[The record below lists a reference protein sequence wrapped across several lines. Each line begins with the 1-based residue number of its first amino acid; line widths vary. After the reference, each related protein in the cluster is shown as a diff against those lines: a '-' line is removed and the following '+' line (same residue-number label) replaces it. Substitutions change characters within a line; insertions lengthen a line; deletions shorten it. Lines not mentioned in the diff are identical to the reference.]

1 MLHLNNLILKKQ
13 CLLYLIGLNIMSIG
27 IVLSTRTHLGVAAIS
42 SVAYSYSI
50 FFNISFGLSNVI
62 LYVIF
67 ILIQIL
73 LMKSLSY
80 KILMQIPMA
89 VLAGIFIDIYD
100 NLIALLNYNFLI
112 NFILLLTSN
121 ILTGI
126 GVYFMTKADLVLD
139 PGNGIVNTLCIFFK
153 KPFSYLRIR
162 FDISLVIFTAI
173 SGLILV
179 QEIIGIGL
187 GTVISAYLI
196 GKSVGVTKTLLENK
210 INHYLKKEQ

>member
-62 LYVIF
+62 LYVVF

-139 PGNGIVNTLCIFFK
+139 PGNGIVNTLCTFFK

-196 GKSVGVTKTLLENK
+196 GKSIGVTKTLLENK

>member
-42 SVAYSYSI
+42 FVAYSYSI

-62 LYVIF
+62 LYVVF

>member
-13 CLLYLIGLNIMSIG
+13 CLLYLIVLNIMSIG

-62 LYVIF
+62 LYVVF

>member
-1 MLHLNNLILKKQ
+1 MLHLNNLMLKKR

-62 LYVIF
+62 LYVVF

-179 QEIIGIGL
+179 QEIICIGL

>member
-42 SVAYSYSI
+42 CVAYSYSI

-62 LYVIF
+62 LYVVF

>member
-62 LYVIF
+62 LYVVF

-100 NLIALLNYNFLI
+100 NLIALLNYNCLI

>member
-62 LYVIF
+62 LYVVF

-80 KILMQIPMA
+80 KIIMQIPMA

-112 NFILLLTSN
+112 NFILFM
-121 ILTGI
+121 
-126 GVYFMTKADLVLD
+126 YFFQKAIFLSK
-139 PGNGIVNTLCIFFK
+139 NTL
-153 KPFSYLRIR
+153 
-162 FDISLVIFTAI
+162 
-173 SGLILV
+173 
-179 QEIIGIGL
+179 
-187 GTVISAYLI
+187 
-196 GKSVGVTKTLLENK
+196 
-210 INHYLKKEQ
+210 

>member
-1 MLHLNNLILKKQ
+1 M
-13 CLLYLIGLNIMSIG
+13 Y
-27 IVLSTRTHLGVAAIS
+27 
-42 SVAYSYSI
+42 
-50 FFNISFGLSNVI
+50 FFN
-62 LYVIF
+62 
-67 ILIQIL
+67 
-73 LMKSLSY
+73 
-80 KILMQIPMA
+80 
-89 VLAGIFIDIYD
+89 
-100 NLIALLNYNFLI
+100 
-112 NFILLLTSN
+112 
-121 ILTGI
+121 
-126 GVYFMTKADLVLD
+126 
-139 PGNGIVNTLCIFFK
+139 

>member
-1 MLHLNNLILKKQ
+1 MLHLNNLMLIKR

-62 LYVIF
+62 LYVVF

-196 GKSVGVTKTLLENK
+196 GKSVGVTKILLENK

>member
-62 LYVIF
+62 LYVVF

-80 KILMQIPMA
+80 KIIMQIPMA

>member
-1 MLHLNNLILKKQ
+1 MLHLNNLMLKKR

-62 LYVIF
+62 LYVVF

-73 LMKSLSY
+73 LMKALSY

>member
-1 MLHLNNLILKKQ
+1 MLHLNNLMLKKR

-27 IVLSTRTHLGVAAIS
+27 IVLSTRTHLGVATIS

-62 LYVIF
+62 LYVVF

>member
-62 LYVIF
+62 LYVVF

-89 VLAGIFIDIYD
+89 ILAGIFIDIYD

>member
-62 LYVIF
+62 LYVVF

-89 VLAGIFIDIYD
+89 VLAGIFIDIYN

>member
-62 LYVIF
+62 LYVVF

-139 PGNGIVNTLCIFFK
+139 PGNGIVIFFK

>member
-62 LYVIF
+62 LYVVF

-196 GKSVGVTKTLLENK
+196 GKSVGITKTLLENK

>member
-62 LYVIF
+62 LYVVF

-100 NLIALLNYNFLI
+100 
-112 NFILLLTSN
+112 
-121 ILTGI
+121 
-126 GVYFMTKADLVLD
+126 
-139 PGNGIVNTLCIFFK
+139 
-153 KPFSYLRIR
+153 
-162 FDISLVIFTAI
+162 
-173 SGLILV
+173 
-179 QEIIGIGL
+179 
-187 GTVISAYLI
+187 
-196 GKSVGVTKTLLENK
+196 K
-210 INHYLKKEQ
+210 I

>member
-1 MLHLNNLILKKQ
+1 MLHLNNLMLIKR

-62 LYVIF
+62 LYVVF

>member
-62 LYVIF
+62 LYVVF

-80 KILMQIPMA
+80 KIIMQIPMA

-126 GVYFMTKADLVLD
+126 GVYFMTKADLILD

-196 GKSVGVTKTLLENK
+196 GKSVGVTKTLL
-210 INHYLKKEQ
+210 

>member
-62 LYVIF
+62 LYVVF

-80 KILMQIPMA
+80 KIIMQIPMA

-139 PGNGIVNTLCIFFK
+139 PGTGIVNTLCIFFK

>member
-1 MLHLNNLILKKQ
+1 
-13 CLLYLIGLNIMSIG
+13 MSIG

-100 NLIALLNYNFLI
+100 NLIALLNYHFFI

-139 PGNGIVNTLCIFFK
+139 PGNGIVNTLCVFLH

-173 SGLILV
+173 SGLIISHD
-179 QEIIGIGL
+179 IIGIGL
-187 GTVISAYLI
+187 GTIISAYLI
-196 GKSVGVTKTLLENK
+196 GKSVGITKSFIDKKLNK
-210 INHYLKKEQ
+210 YLKKELK

>member
-62 LYVIF
+62 LYIVF

>member
-62 LYVIF
+62 LYVVF

-89 VLAGIFIDIYD
+89 ILAGIFIDIYD

-210 INHYLKKEQ
+210 INHYFKKEQ

>member
-1 MLHLNNLILKKQ
+1 MLHLILKKQ

-62 LYVIF
+62 LYVVF

-80 KILMQIPMA
+80 KIIMQIPMA

>member
-62 LYVIF
+62 LYVVF

-80 KILMQIPMA
+80 KIIMQIPMA

-126 GVYFMTKADLVLD
+126 GVYFMTKSDLVLD

-179 QEIIGIGL
+179 QEIIGGL

>member
-62 LYVIF
+62 LYVVF

>member
-62 LYVIF
+62 LYVVF

-196 GKSVGVTKTLLENK
+196 GKSVGVTKILLENK

>member
-62 LYVIF
+62 LYVVF

-126 GVYFMTKADLVLD
+126 GVYFITKADLVLD

>member
-126 GVYFMTKADLVLD
+126 GVYFMTKADLVLED
-139 PGNGIVNTLCIFFK
+139 
-153 KPFSYLRIR
+153 R
-162 FDISLVIFTAI
+162 
-173 SGLILV
+173 
-179 QEIIGIGL
+179 
-187 GTVISAYLI
+187 
-196 GKSVGVTKTLLENK
+196 KSVV
-210 INHYLKKEQ
+210 

>member
-1 MLHLNNLILKKQ
+1 MINLNSLLLKKR
-13 CLLYLIGLNIMSIG
+13 CFLYLIGLNIMSIG

-100 NLIALLNYNFLI
+100 NLIALLNYHFFI

-139 PGNGIVNTLCIFFK
+139 PGNGIVNTLCVFLH

-162 FDISLVIFTAI
+162 FDISLVIFTVI

>member
-1 MLHLNNLILKKQ
+1 MLHLNYLILKKQ

-62 LYVIF
+62 LYVVF

-89 VLAGIFIDIYD
+89 ILAGIFIDIYD

>member
-1 MLHLNNLILKKQ
+1 MLHLNNLMLKKG

-62 LYVIF
+62 LYVVF

>member
-62 LYVIF
+62 LYVVF

-187 GTVISAYLI
+187 GTVITAYLI

>member
-1 MLHLNNLILKKQ
+1 MLFLSSSFQKELTKSQSISILVVRINIP
-13 CLLYLIGLNIMSIG
+13 LPFTLY
-27 IVLSTRTHLGVAAIS
+27 
-42 SVAYSYSI
+42 
-50 FFNISFGLSNVI
+50 
-62 LYVIF
+62 
-67 ILIQIL
+67 
-73 LMKSLSY
+73 
-80 KILMQIPMA
+80 
-89 VLAGIFIDIYD
+89 
-100 NLIALLNYNFLI
+100 
-112 NFILLLTSN
+112 FILLLTSN

-139 PGNGIVNTLCIFFK
+139 PGNGIVNTLCIFFN

-196 GKSVGVTKTLLENK
+196 SKSVGVTKTLLENK

>member
-210 INHYLKKEQ
+210 INHY

>member
-62 LYVIF
+62 LYVVF

-80 KILMQIPMA
+80 KIIMQIPMA

-126 GVYFMTKADLVLD
+126 GVYFMTKSDLVLD

>member
-27 IVLSTRTHLGVAAIS
+27 IVLSTLTHLGVAAIS

-62 LYVIF
+62 LYVVF